1 MSFQGS
7 LKSEDILQ
15 ESFLETLVG
24 GMLPESREGDSVV
37 IIITKK
43 LTHSLGVVYLQSIT
57 L

>member
-15 ESFLETLVG
+15 EIFLETLVG

-37 IIITKK
+37 IIFTKK
-43 LTHSLGVVYLQSIT
+43 LIRSLGVVYLQSIT